1 MSHKADTLAGMQ
13 ERPLNPTQYSLVDTT
28 HTHTHTHTCTHTRA
42 RAHTQM
48 DMIGRVSVMSA
59 LTDIARN
66 EGTLALWKG
75 AIPVS
80 QSLI

>member
-1 MSHKADTLAGMQ
+1 
-13 ERPLNPTQYSLVDTT
+13 
-28 HTHTHTHTCTHTRA
+28 
-42 RAHTQM
+42 
-48 DMIGRVSVMSA
+48 MSA